1 MRAAWWL
8 PAAVAF
14 LAAGHASGYSA
25 PPTIGPG
32 GCYDPTQSNADFEA
46 YGPTD
51 SSAQAGNNRVTV
63 NENAAGTIT
72 VFKYPNPSLYNQV
85 KYFAVSRDA
94 AGRVQTRFPNEGSFA
109 GIRWRT
115 RAGATGFAW
124 LRDWTATQGWDS
136 SDLPV
141 PVTRY
146 RSPKGVGLS
155 VTVFDLVPP
164 GGDAHVRE
172 LWVTR

>member
-1 MRAAWWL
+1 MGR
-8 PAAVAF
+8 
-14 LAAGHASGYSA
+14 LAAAGVVLALLFSA
-25 PPTIGPG
+25 EATAFSLPPRLGPG

-51 SSAQAGNNRVTV
+51 VNAQAGNGRVTV

-85 KYFAVSRDA
+85 KYFTVSRDA
-94 AGRVQTRFPNEGSFA
+94 RGRVRTRFPNEGSFA

-115 RAGATGFAW
+115 RRGTGFAW
-124 LRDWTATQGWDS
+124 LRNWAARQGWESPDG
-136 SDLPV
+136 PV

-146 RSPKGVGLS
+146 RSPKRPGLS
-155 VTVFDLVPP
+155 
-164 GGDAHVRE
+164 A
-172 LWVTR
+172 